1 MGGNPPIGDRGPPE
15 HEMPPAVGLPEDRLM
30 RSRRTRRSALA
41 LVALGILLAAMA
53 GPASAGS
60 RAENLLPGTPG
71 WDLAPAPVPTLA
83 QTWAGQVVSIDGYAG
98 RASVAPGETLDLHVG
113 VAAAGMRYRVQV
125 DRLGW
130 YGGVGARQVACLPSC
145 GGDRP
150 GVVQPAPPAP
160 SSTGLVAAGWSATD
174 ALPIGA
180 DWPSG
185 YYIAQLVITAGA
197 GQGTARWVPFIV
209 RPAPGQVPDV
219 MVVAPVNTWQA
230 YNNWGGK
237 SLYGFNST
245 QSISGSKVSFD
256 RPLSQVTTY
265 GPVNDPV
272 RLAPYSLFSFD
283 YQLVRFLE
291 REGHEVGYVTDVDVA
306 GHGDLLIG
314 PRLDIV
320 AGHSEYWTG
329 AQRDALD
336 AARAAGVNL
345 FFPGANDGYWQV
357 RLEDGGRTLV
367 GYKEN
372 ASSDP
377 VSGPG
382 RTTLFRSLG
391 RPECQLLGVQ
401 YYEDTLNSS
410 HRSDHVARDLTV
422 TAAGAANPWLAGS
435 GLTQGATVGGVVGY
449 EWDQVTPGC
458 ATPGPLTVLLH
469 RDVVPA
475 PSPYPAD
482 PSADAVTYADPA
494 SGARVLSAGTLQF
507 SWMLDSWRD
516 GVSDYRD
523 TGAGTSDPRV
533 QAFVRRALL
542 DLAPPPVP
550 PPAPAGPGPGP
561 GAVGTGA
568 PLLVPRHGPVL
579 EWGFGERS
587 GRRVHDTRRAG
598 AGGVIRGAR
607 RIAAGRFGPGI
618 AFSDRRGVLVSGPL
632 AGLAGAPAVTLEAWI
647 RPGRPGRF
655 RVLRLTGGPR
665 PLVLAVTAGPR
676 RIRGSRTAPRVAV
689 GRWTHVA
696 ISANAT
702 VVRIYV
708 NDVVA
713 ARRATR
719 GAVAWG
725 DVLKVGGGFIGRV
738 DEVRVLVGARGA
750 AGLHADARHPV
761 PSRRTTSRD

>member
-1 MGGNPPIGDRGPPE
+1 
-15 HEMPPAVGLPEDRLM
+15 MPPGP
-30 RSRRTRRSALA
+30 TRRSVLA

-71 WDLAPAPVPTLA
+71 WDLAPAAVPTLA
-83 QTWAGQVVSIDGYAG
+83 QTWAGQVVSIDGYAD

-160 SSTGLVAAGWSATD
+160 SSTGWVAAGWSATD
-174 ALPIGA
+174 ALSIGA
-180 DWPSG
+180 DWASG
-185 YYIAQLVITAGA
+185 YYIAQLVITAGP

-209 RPAPGQVPDV
+209 RPSPGQVPDV

-245 QSISGSKVSFD
+245 ESISGSKVSFD
-256 RPLSQVTTY
+256 RPLSQVTRY

-306 GHGDLLIG
+306 EHGDLLIG
-314 PRLDIV
+314 PHLDIV

-382 RTTLFRSLG
+382 RTTLFRALG

-401 YYEDTLNSS
+401 YYEDALNSS
-410 HRSDHVARDLTV
+410 HRSDHVPRDLTV

-435 GLTQGATVGGVVGY
+435 GLAQGATVGAVVGY

-475 PSPYPAD
+475 PSPYPPD
-482 PSADAVTYADPA
+482 PSADAVTYTDPA

-523 TGAGTSDPRV
+523 TGAGKSDPRV

-550 PPAPAGPGPGP
+550 PPAPAGPA
-561 GAVGTGA
+561 AVVAGTGA
-568 PLLVPRHGPVL
+568 ALLVPRHGPVL

-587 GRRVHDTRRAG
+587 GRRVRDARRAG
-598 AGGVIRGAR
+598 ASGVIRGAR

-618 AFSDRRGVLVSGPL
+618 AFSDRRGVLVSGHL

-647 RPGRPGRF
+647 RPRRAGRF

-676 RIRGSRTAPRVAV
+676 RIRGSRMAPRVAV

-696 ISANAT
+696 ITANAA

-708 NDVVA
+708 NDVLA

-725 DVLKVGGGFIGRV
+725 DVLKVGGGFVGRV
-738 DEVRVLVGARGA
+738 DEVRVLVGARSA

-761 PSRRTTSRD
+761 PSRRTASRD

>member
-30 RSRRTRRSALA
+30 RSRRTRRSVLA

-306 GHGDLLIG
+306 EHGDLLIG

-401 YYEDTLNSS
+401 YYEDALNSS

-482 PSADAVTYADPA
+482 PSADAVTYTDPA

-550 PPAPAGPGPGP
+550 PPAPAGPGPAPAPSARAPPSSSPVTARFSSGDSGSAPAGACTIRDAP
-561 GAVGTGA
+561 G
-568 PLLVPRHGPVL
+568 
-579 EWGFGERS
+579 
-587 GRRVHDTRRAG
+587 RAG
-598 AGGVIRGAR
+598 SFAGLGASRRGASGPESPSP
-607 RIAAGRFGPGI
+607 IAA
-618 AFSDRRGVLVSGPL
+618 ASSS
-632 AGLAGAPAVTLEAWI
+632 
-647 RPGRPGRF
+647 
-655 RVLRLTGGPR
+655 
-665 PLVLAVTAGPR
+665 AGPWPGWPGHR
-676 RIRGSRTAPRVAV
+676 P
-689 GRWTHVA
+689 
-696 ISANAT
+696 
-702 VVRIYV
+702 
-708 NDVVA
+708 
-713 ARRATR
+713 
-719 GAVAWG
+719 
-725 DVLKVGGGFIGRV
+725 
-738 DEVRVLVGARGA
+738 
-750 AGLHADARHPV
+750 
-761 PSRRTTSRD
+761 